1 MNEKYNRILINIIH
15 NKMENLDRYY
25 KRVYNIFN
33 KCSVE
38 VQIDFIKLLFIQN
51 KETLYTYILN
61 ITNINTVKELLK
73 YGFSNNNIALIY
85 YVLTNKDVK
94 LESDFYYSLEKLAK
108 NQYLIDFIETHRIKD
123 VYQVDNRADSDSN
136 YDSNN
141 SSSNYDTDITDTD
154 ITDSNSDSSSIFSSD
169 LDKTDN
175 DEDEDEED
183 YKDIKYGKH
192 INPKDVIEVD

>member
-1 MNEKYNRILINIIH
+1 MNEKYNKILINIIH
-15 NKMENLDRYY
+15 NKMEHLDRYY

-94 LESDFYYSLEKLAK
+94 LESDFYYSLEKLTK
-108 NQYLIDFIETHRIKD
+108 KQFLIDFIETHRIKD
-123 VYQVDNRADSDSN
+123 VYQVDNSADSNSDS
-136 YDSNN
+136 D
-141 SSSNYDTDITDTD
+141 SSSNYDADIT
-154 ITDSNSDSSSIFSSD
+154 DSSSIFSSD
-169 LDKTDN
+169 LDWSSDN
-175 DEDEDEED
+175 DEDDEDDEDEED
-183 YKDIKYGKH
+183 YKEDIKYGKH